1 MLSFEMFSV
10 VINMSWH
17 FLVCCLLLCVF
28 FLKDGTNYFSY
39 EMNLAL
45 RTVAIIFAVITNL
58 ASVGSKI
65 AIEKDWVVVI
75 AKNDIEK
82 LTSMNSI
89 FRTIDLVSFR
99 ALVAIPRILFI
110 FFALFGGDPKTK
122 FLRLFLSDSAL
133 RPPTWKKLL
142 LTLPFFDLRPLTWG
156 QSYKDFY
163 WGQTYTYFYTLGQI
177 YKHVL
182 MLSIDYSCHP

>member
-1 MLSFEMFSV
+1 MFSV
-10 VINMSWH
+10 VIIMSWH
-17 FLVCCLLLCVF
+17 FSVCCLLLCVF

-39 EMNLAL
+39 ETNLAL

-58 ASVGSKI
+58 ALVGSKI

-110 FFALFGGDPKTK
+110 FFSLFGGDPKTK

-142 LTLPFFDLRPLTWG
+142 LTLLLSDLQPPTWG
-156 QSYKDFY
+156 QSCTKLFKSKVYVA
-163 WGQTYTYFYTLGQI
+163 L
-177 YKHVL
+177 VA
-182 MLSIDYSCHP
+182 MLCY

>member
-1 MLSFEMFSV
+1 MFSV

-17 FLVCCLLLCVF
+17 FSVCCLLLCVF

-39 EMNLAL
+39 ETNLAL

-110 FFALFGGDPKTK
+110 FFALFGDDPKTK
-122 FLRLFLSDSAL
+122 FLRLFLSDYALCPPPSAL
-133 RPPTWKKLL
+133 QPGKNFSWLCPSSTSDLWPGANPTKIFTGAKP
-142 LTLPFFDLRPLTWG
+142 T
-156 QSYKDFY
+156 
-163 WGQTYTYFYTLGQI
+163 QI
-177 YKHVL
+177 FIL
-182 MLSIDYSCHP
+182 